1 MRSLLLALLLLG
13 CTLSPAWCR
22 DWFAPAHV
30 GKPYV
35 NAYLSPGRALAH
47 TPQTP
52 WHGQLVLWEGTVRE
66 HLRKEGGHRLVLE
79 TPHGQVVV
87 HYRKPVLNLEH
98 DRTGFRIAVKAS
110 LRLHEGRLSHLEG
123 QSAIL
128 LSPPPAWEGPR
139 MPSPPADLD
148 SDRLFGFLAWWVGF
162 HNPDYTETQLAT
174 IAEAILTQARA
185 NGLDP
190 LFLASLIQVE
200 SAFDVDAVSV
210 SGAVGLGQLMPFTAE
225 GLGVDPHKPEE
236 NVAGAARMLAGL
248 LREWQGTTNPRAA
261 ALASYNAGPNH
272 VRGLGGQV
280 PRFSQTTNYVYFIGY
295 VHRRMTAIAR
305 ARGAI

>member
-1 MRSLLLALLLLG
+1 MRVKALLIAALVACLWSG
-13 CTLSPAWCR
+13 AAAR
-22 DWFAPAHV
+22 EWFAPAHT
-30 GKPYV
+30 GRPYV
-35 NAYLSPGRALAH
+35 NAHLTPGRALAH
-47 TPQTP
+47 APHAH

-66 HLRKEGGHRLVLE
+66 HTRKEGAHRLVLD

-98 DRTGFRIAVKAS
+98 DRTGFRVAVKGS

-128 LSPPPAWEGPR
+128 ISPPRSWKGPVLPAAPR
-139 MPSPPADLD
+139 DPL
-148 SDRLFGFLAWWVGF
+148 REFLGWWIHF
-162 HNPDYTETQLAT
+162 HNPDFSPAQLNTVAG
-174 IAEAILTQARA
+174 AIVDEARA

-190 LFLASLIQVE
+190 LFLASLIQIE

-210 SGAVGLGQLMPFTAE
+210 SGAIGLGQLMPFTAE
-225 GLGVDPHKPEE
+225 GLGVDPNKPEE
-236 NVAGAARMLAGL
+236 NVAGAARMIAGL
-248 LREWQGTTNPRAA
+248 LQEWSGSPNPRAA

-305 ARGAI
+305 ARGAL